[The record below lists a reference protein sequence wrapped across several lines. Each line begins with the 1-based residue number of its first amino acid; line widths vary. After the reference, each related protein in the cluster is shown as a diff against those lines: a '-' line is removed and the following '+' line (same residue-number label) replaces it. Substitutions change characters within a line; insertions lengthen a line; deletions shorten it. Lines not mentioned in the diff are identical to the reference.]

1 MLTRALAILIAP
13 CLPLAALIFP
23 FSTANR
29 VSALLAG
36 TLGTVLAAF
45 AFSSDRARFGA
56 AAVGAWAALTAL
68 IFPMIFPT
76 TLLEEVI
83 ALSWGALMLAGLAG
97 PLSAP
102 PAVTRTA
109 AAVPTPQADDGE
121 HLPMAA

>member
-1 MLTRALAILIAP
+1 MLTRLLAILLAP
-13 CLPLAALIFP
+13 WLPLAALIFP
-23 FSTANR
+23 FSTAHR

-36 TLGTVLAAF
+36 TVGMVLAAF

-56 AAVGAWAALTAL
+56 AVVAAWVALTAF
-68 IFPMIFPT
+68 IFPS

-83 ALSWGALMLAGLAG
+83 TLSWGVLMFAWLAG

-102 PAVTRTA
+102 PVATRTA
-109 AAVPTPQADDGE
+109 GAIPAPRARDDA

>member
-23 FSTANR
+23 FSTAPR

-36 TLGTVLAAF
+36 ALATVLSAF

-56 AAVGAWAALTAL
+56 AAVGAYAALTAL
-68 IFPMIFPT
+68 VFPSS
-76 TLLEEVI
+76 LLEQVI
-83 ALSWGALMLAGLAG
+83 VLSWGTSMLAWLAG
-97 PLSAP
+97 PLSTP
-102 PAVTRTA
+102 PVVTRTA
-109 AAVPTPQADDGE
+109 AAVPAPQAHGDE